1 MNFTI
6 DFSIVLVGGY
16 RVIKILTLNQA
27 EFANEICLL
36 IMQYS
41 AIVFS
46 DFNKNVR
53 SRLVMGYFFS
63 SFMLLH
69 LFVNVFY
76 IMKRSMKSSL
86 KEWRIRRGLKKALA
100 EHKLR

>member
-16 RVIKILTLNQA
+16 RVIQVLSLNRA

-53 SRLVMGYFFS
+53 SRLVMGWCFS
-63 SFMLLH
+63 FFMLVH

-86 KEWRIRRGLKKALA
+86 REWRIKRGLKKALK